1 MYYIMR
7 TFNSMMKQFKKSLGN
22 KSIAPLILVS
32 LTIVILS
39 MCYKNKN
46 QMLFGAG
53 SMFEGLTEGADGDE
67 EDGFTEGTEHV
78 AVEAGPEEK
87 KEGLVEGDDYEK
99 DTEGFR
105 GLRRRRQGFRGLR
118 RRRQGFREG
127 SSCGAGRRD
136 NEGYE
141 AYMPD
146 TIGAPI

>member
-1 MYYIMR
+1 MMLSI
-7 TFNSMMKQFKKSLGN
+7 MMKQFKKSLGN

-53 SMFEGLTEGADGDE
+53 SMFEGLTEGAKDE

-87 KEGLVEGDDYEK
+87 EGLVEGDDYEK
-99 DTEGFR
+99 DTNQGSFEGFR

-127 SSCGAGRRD
+127 SSCGACRRD

-146 TIGAPI
+146 TIGAAYLA

>member
-53 SMFEGLTEGADGDE
+53 SMFEGLTEGTEPEE
-67 EDGFTEGTEHV
+67 EDSFIEGAEHPE
-78 AVEAGPEEK
+78 VETGPE
-87 KEGLVEGDDYEK
+87 EGLVEGDDYEK
-99 DTEGFR
+99 DTSQGGFE
-105 GLRRRRQGFRGLR
+105 GFRGLR

-136 NEGYE
+136 NEGFE
-141 AYMPD
+141 PYMPAGQ
-146 TIGAPI
+146 IGALI